1 MFFFRDVI
9 DPAPARRRV
18 DVAFT
23 DGSLDLKEGPGLA
36 ARLAPLAAEVGVPLA
51 RLDQVHGAEVRH
63 LTALPPAQPD
73 EAPAADAQVTTL
85 AGVALVVRV
94 ADCVP
99 VVLADPVAGVVAVA
113 HAGRRGVELDVVGR
127 TVDVMRELGAGAAG
141 QLRAWVGPHIC
152 GRCYEVPE
160 AMREEVAAVAPATRS
175 ETSWGTPALDLGA
188 GVQAQLAAAD
198 VVVERVPGCT
208 LEDERLHSFRRSGAG
223 AGRLAGL
230 VWLS

>member
-23 DGSLDLKEGPGLA
+23 DAGLDLREGPGLA
-36 ARLAPLAAEVGVPLA
+36 ARLEPLAAEVGVPLA
-51 RLDQVHGAEVRH
+51 RLDQVHGAEVHH
-63 LTALPPAQPD
+63 LTTLPPAAPG
-73 EAPAADAQVTTL
+73 EAPAADAQVTAL

-113 HAGRRGVELDVVGR
+113 HAGRRGVELGVVGR
-127 TVDVMRELGAGAAG
+127 TVDRMHELGAGGAG
-141 QLRAWVGPHIC
+141 QIHAWVGPHIC

-160 AMREEVAAVAPATRS
+160 GMREEVAAVVPPTRS

-188 GVQAQLAAAD
+188 GVRAQLDAAGVA
-198 VVVERVPGCT
+198 VELVPGCT

-223 AGRLAGL
+223 AGRMAGL